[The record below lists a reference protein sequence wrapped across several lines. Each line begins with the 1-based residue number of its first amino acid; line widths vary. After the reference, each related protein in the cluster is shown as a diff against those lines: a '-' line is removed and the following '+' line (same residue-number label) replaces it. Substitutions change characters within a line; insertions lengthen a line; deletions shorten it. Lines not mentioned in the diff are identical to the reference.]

1 MAVSRAVHA
10 AAGVWGRG
18 WAGMVGGQET
28 CLAAQR
34 GAALLLPPAWEPELR
49 YEGVIC
55 LEIQLT
61 FT

>member
-1 MAVSRAVHA
+1 MAVSGAVHA
-10 AAGVWGRG
+10 AAGVWGKRR
-18 WAGMVGGQET
+18 AGMVSGQET

-34 GAALLLPPAWEPELR
+34 GDALLLPPAWELELH
-49 YEGVIC
+49 YEEVIC